1 MFQTKI
7 TIIVPVYNVE
17 AYLTRCIESILCQT
31 YPYLQILL
39 IDDGSTDRS
48 GEICDRYAVQDGRI
62 EVFHTENRGLV
73 AARKFG
79 LRNASGKYIGFVD
92 SDDYIEADM
101 FEKMAEV
108 IEESQADFIH
118 TGFIRENSQYIETVL
133 GFEDGVFELKNS
145 KDREQFLV
153 KYVLKAKAESSISY
167 SIWSKLYRSDLIKRC
182 YTLLLNDQQYG
193 EDLYSLCLCILQSQ
207 KIALS
212 RYAGYHYVVKKE
224 SMSHLQ
230 RAKYVEKEMD
240 LCSNVKRNIC
250 NYNEQIY
257 SDLEDN
263 IYSFIMNRM
272 IRLIDQIDDRVSIQ
286 KFYFEDIKSL
296 KGKKIAIFGAGAVG
310 RDYYAQFCMYRDI
323 EIVAWFDSN
332 YEKYKY
338 DYSEIAGADK
348 VGNYLF
354 EKIIIAVNDNKTA
367 KEITEMLSAYGLSEA
382 KIVWE
387 KPKNVLDNELE

>member
-17 AYLTRCIESILCQT
+17 AYLMRCIESILCQT

-92 SDDYIEADM
+92 SDDYIEAD
-101 FEKMAEV
+101 
-108 IEESQADFIH
+108 
-118 TGFIRENSQYIETVL
+118 
-133 GFEDGVFELKNS
+133 
-145 KDREQFLV
+145 
-153 KYVLKAKAESSISY
+153 KYVLKAKAEGSISY

-182 YTLLLNDQQYG
+182 YTLLQNDQQYG

-240 LCSNVKRNIC
+240 LCSNVC
-250 NYNEQIY
+250 VLYT
-257 SDLEDN
+257 SP
-263 IYSFIMNRM
+263 SP
-272 IRLIDQIDDRVSIQ
+272 
-286 KFYFEDIKSL
+286 
-296 KGKKIAIFGAGAVG
+296 
-310 RDYYAQFCMYRDI
+310 RD
-323 EIVAWFDSN
+323 
-332 YEKYKY
+332 
-338 DYSEIAGADK
+338 
-348 VGNYLF
+348 
-354 EKIIIAVNDNKTA
+354 
-367 KEITEMLSAYGLSEA
+367 
-382 KIVWE
+382 
-387 KPKNVLDNELE
+387 